1 MKDMDIYE
9 GKKFTDLVRDIH
21 DSTLIKR
28 GMIAELIKELRG
40 FLHAGDPN
48 ALAVY
53 APLIKDYLD
62 LMVRNDD
69 HLIKLAA
76 IIQRIMMAEEE
87 ATGADGILSE
97 IEKERILAEAKSDLE
112 KEVKKLEKETE
123 VDKTE

>member
-1 MKDMDIYE
+1 MKDMEIYE

-40 FLHAGDPN
+40 FLSASDPN
-48 ALAVY
+48 SIAVY
-53 APLIKDYLD
+53 APINKDYLD

-76 IIQRIMMAEEE
+76 IFQRIMMAEEE
-87 ATGADGILSE
+87 ATGTDGILSE
-97 IEKERILAEAKSDLE
+97 MEKERILAEAKQDLE
-112 KEVKKLEKETE
+112 KEVQKLEKETE
-123 VDKTE
+123 VDKKE